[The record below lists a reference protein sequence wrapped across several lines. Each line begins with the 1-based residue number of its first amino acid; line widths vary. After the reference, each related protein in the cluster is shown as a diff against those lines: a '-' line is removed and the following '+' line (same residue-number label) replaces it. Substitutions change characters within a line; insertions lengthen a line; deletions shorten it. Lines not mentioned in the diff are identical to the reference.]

1 MAHLDHK
8 EGDLTQSQ
16 RQDRLSSRS
25 DSEDEYKLA
34 TWELRVGGAG
44 VFYTKVAALIEAW
57 KQEACEWVSME
68 SQAGVTRCKA
78 GQGKRSHTTRG
89 HSCQVKKVWLC
100 PILATG

>member
-34 TWELRVGGAG
+34 T
-44 VFYTKVAALIEAW
+44 
-57 KQEACEWVSME
+57 
-68 SQAGVTRCKA
+68 
-78 GQGKRSHTTRG
+78 
-89 HSCQVKKVWLC
+89 
-100 PILATG
+100 